1 MERSK
6 DKRIHD
12 IQELV
17 RSIPDETE
25 RISILEEAGFH
36 VEHKPMKGYW
46 LGQVRRLRHGICY
59 IQVGTQHG
67 KWKYAPCVILKENQ
81 LSIFNN

>member
-6 DKRIHD
+6 DKRVHD

-25 RISILEEAGFH
+25 RINILIEAGFH

-46 LGQVRRLRHGICY
+46 LGQVRRLKNGTIY
-59 IQVGTQHG
+59 VQVGTQHG
-67 KWKYAPCVILKENQ
+67 KWKYAPVVIMKEQQ
-81 LSIFNN
+81 LSLYNN